1 MTSGAASPQSGE
13 LDVDA
18 ILRALVA
25 SGVEFL
31 VIGGLAV
38 AVHGYPRATKD
49 VDITPRPDTANLE
62 RLYGALAAIAAR
74 PLELGELRP
83 TEMPVEFGPGALA
96 LGGNWA
102 LKTEHGRVD
111 VMQWLPGAAAYEELD
126 ANAVPI
132 DVRGVGVVR
141 FAGYEDVVAMKTA
154 AGRRQDD
161 EDLARL
167 REARGEG

>member
-1 MTSGAASPQSGE
+1 MNTDDVSQRSGE
-13 LDVDA
+13 LDIDA
-18 ILRALVA
+18 ILRVLVA
-25 SGVEFL
+25 QGVEFL

-49 VDITPRPDTANLE
+49 VDIVPRPEAANLE

-74 PLELGELRP
+74 PVELGELRP

-102 LKTEHGRVD
+102 LKTEHGRID
-111 VMQWLPGAAAYEELD
+111 VMQWLPGAAAYDELD
-126 ANAVPI
+126 ANAVAV
-132 DVRGVGVVR
+132 DLRGVGTVR
-141 FAGYEDVVAMKTA
+141 FAGYEDVVAMKMA
-154 AGRRQDD
+154 AGRRQDE

-167 REARGEG
+167 REARAEG